1 MTQTTSVLH
10 WSVDGP
16 EGLLR
21 LLLQET
27 ETDRILEPPEDY
39 DPETQGKWDTE
50 FASFGF
56 RKPFE
61 LIKVE
66 QVYNYLYLEYKFG
79 VIGHWFVEI
88 QPEKMTIARI

>member
-1 MTQTTSVLH
+1 LH
-10 WSVDGP
+10 CSVDGP
-16 EGLLR
+16 KGILR

-66 QVYNYLYLEYKFG
+66 REHNNPYLEYKFG
-79 VIGHWFVEI
+79 DYSHWFVEI
-88 QPEKMTIARI
+88 EPEKVTIAKM